1 MLCNLDVFLFWLVCS
16 GQKLRVII
24 WVLLYAVLS
33 YRHPPLV
40 YLQVHIYETLWKF
53 DAVYIYIAH
62 ICHAE
67 WSRMIMNDDPGNP
80 HEHRYIYIYLFIYLE
95 RSIESYGGCKRG
107 QAIWVSKIG
116 HDEMAHQWATYF
128 VPCNLQ
134 LPSRQQKDTER
145 KWMVSKTYVVDVLS
159 YFGWWSDLTDS
170 CGWGWL
176 KPASQKKNI
185 TLYLHTHIYICLCVC
200 SLK

>member
-1 MLCNLDVFLFWLVCS
+1 MIVTSLRPNPVVMVWLRGIIPKWFYFILTILWFTPMLCNLDVFLFWLVCS

-53 DAVYIYIAH
+53 DAVYLYIYIYYILH
-62 ICHAE
+62 IFATLNDHQ
-67 WSRMIMNDDPGNP
+67 WSWMIMKDDPGNP
-80 HEHRYIYIYLFIYLE
+80 HEHRYIYIYTYLFVYLE
-95 RSIESYGGCKRG
+95 RSIESYGGRKRG

-145 KWMVSKTYVVDVLS
+145 KWMVSNT
-159 YFGWWSDLTDS
+159 
-170 CGWGWL
+170 
-176 KPASQKKNI
+176 
-185 TLYLHTHIYICLCVC
+185 
-200 SLK
+200 

>member
-53 DAVYIYIAH
+53 DAVYLYIYIIYIAN

-67 WSRMIMNDDPGNP
+67 WSPMIMND
-80 HEHRYIYIYLFIYLE
+80 HEWSWMMILETRMNIVIYIYIHIYLFIYLE

-107 QAIWVSKIG
+107 QATWVSKIG

-145 KWMVSKTYVVDVLS
+145 KWMGFKHLGCWCFILLRLMIRLD
-159 YFGWWSDLTDS
+159 W
-170 CGWGWL
+170 
-176 KPASQKKNI
+176 
-185 TLYLHTHIYICLCVC
+185 
-200 SLK
+200 